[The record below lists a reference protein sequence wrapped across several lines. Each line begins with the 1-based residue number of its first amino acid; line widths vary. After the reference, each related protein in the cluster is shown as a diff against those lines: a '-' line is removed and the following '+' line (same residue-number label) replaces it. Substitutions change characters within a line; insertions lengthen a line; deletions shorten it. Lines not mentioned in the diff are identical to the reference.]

1 MVIKGLSTKFGKRTT
16 ENEREYKAFF
26 DKVIQLTFKMPMNNY
41 DIGNYVYGLLEKTK
55 FLTVSS
61 SEVEPL
67 KEYFKNVVSFTVK
80 GNPRS
85 IKRLVNSLTLMDYTS
100 KEIKQKNNET
110 IDPLL
115 EKKLLFAMVCLQ
127 ISMQDV
133 YNLVATET
141 NYWSWKDSTILS
153 YLGLIETDQKFDE
166 ILANAKETEYFDDE
180 WEQALLRFSYIKG
193 YNIAEIT
200 DCSRLLNYLK
210 DEILNKVNNNSE
222 IIDQ

>member
-1 MVIKGLSTKFGKRTT
+1 
-16 ENEREYKAFF
+16 
-26 DKVIQLTFKMPMNNY
+26 
-41 DIGNYVYGLLEKTK
+41 
-55 FLTVSS
+55 
-61 SEVEPL
+61 
-67 KEYFKNVVSFTVK
+67 
-80 GNPRS
+80 
-85 IKRLVNSLTLMDYTS
+85 MDYTS

-222 IIDQ
+222 IIDSIILKTNVTSVGNQQTASFDDTKLNSEFWIKMRKYFENNHNFYLNNSISKKPWWNYTKFEKWIHHFSDVWKKTKRIDC